1 MKQGYI
7 YKYTFPNGKVY
18 IGQTKNLEG
27 RHYGHMY
34 DAKNRKTK
42 CVVDYAIAK
51 YGEPI
56 QEVIETIT
64 VDDTELSTFQEK
76 LNEAEKH
83 WIKYYDATNK
93 LKGYNIKEGGERDT
107 QEEYFLQEAWYKKFR
122 DEQWGESVAY
132 FKYMLFECIRLK
144 ICETHESLNKEEKYI
159 WYGYKFI
166 DSFTNKETTFCG
178 YYKRHKDDSFVYDIG
193 DFDYD
198 ENGNLIEPANGAEL
212 ENYLFNKVINMA
224 IDDWV
229 EDIRQTIWKQV
240 MKDKDK
246 ILKSYKIS

>member
-27 RHYGHMY
+27 RHYSHIY

-76 LNEAEKH
+76 LNEAEN
-83 WIKYYDATNK
+83 IGLNIMMQQTN
-93 LKGYNIKEGGERDT
+93 
-107 QEEYFLQEAWYKKFR
+107 
-122 DEQWGESVAY
+122 
-132 FKYMLFECIRLK
+132 
-144 ICETHESLNKEEKYI
+144 
-159 WYGYKFI
+159 
-166 DSFTNKETTFCG
+166 
-178 YYKRHKDDSFVYDIG
+178 
-193 DFDYD
+193 
-198 ENGNLIEPANGAEL
+198 
-212 ENYLFNKVINMA
+212 
-224 IDDWV
+224 
-229 EDIRQTIWKQV
+229 
-240 MKDKDK
+240 
-246 ILKSYKIS
+246 